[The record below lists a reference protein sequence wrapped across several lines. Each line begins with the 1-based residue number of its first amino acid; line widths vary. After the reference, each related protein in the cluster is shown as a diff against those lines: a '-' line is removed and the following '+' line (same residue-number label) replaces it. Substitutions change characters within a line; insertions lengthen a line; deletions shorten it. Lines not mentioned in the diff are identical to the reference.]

1 LDYVGMG
8 VMAYPL
14 RYALADLAL
23 ALSRA
28 AEDGDAVRAT
38 AARAAAD
45 MIGDGAGVQLLRD
58 DGKYGPIT
66 FHHLDESQSAP
77 LIRMLDRAGEL
88 PDDDLSTALAASRR
102 PLVLAPD
109 AGQPLT
115 ELPQPRSQT
124 FDDPGAPNPLLYAA
138 ALCPVIVD
146 NTYAGYLVLTR
157 ATPGSLYS
165 AAEVELARDIA
176 GELSL
181 ACSATKARERLRAS
195 EEKYRR
201 VLETIPEGVLQLDSE
216 GVATY
221 ANEPIGVVLGLPRAQ
236 LVGVSLRGFLD
247 VRGQAEFTRR
257 LAECKAGRSTVGAT
271 KLMRADGSQRS
282 VRISMMPLTDAQT
295 PYLGVVCM
303 VTDTTD
309 HIDARG
315 LKRQLDH
322 LRRLDSLGQLIG
334 GISHDFNNLLTV
346 VAGSAD
352 MIATT
357 TAEGSPQ
364 HQLAKD
370 VMHAVDTG
378 RSLTHQLLAFGRT
391 EGNRPEIIPIPDL
404 LTDVQSLFSR
414 TLGERIGLDLAFG
427 PDVWPV
433 CAERGPLEQALVN
446 LAANARDAMLHGGML
461 RVTATNETVLPG
473 QLAEGAPTGRL
484 VHMVITDTGTG
495 MSDETRKRA
504 LEPFF
509 TTRPTAA
516 GLGLATTA
524 GIVQGIGGY
533 ISLESQ
539 PRMGTTVHLYLPAA
553 EERAAPA
560 VDRQITPSVIGRVLI
575 VEDQPEV
582 AQLVRRLIEPA
593 GYAITVA
600 TDALT
605 AVTQVAAGAH
615 PDLLITDVVMP
626 TMTGPELAD
635 ALRTHQPD
643 LPVLFMSGYTA
654 ASLGP
659 QLHLDGNSMLVEKP
673 FTRSTLLAAIRSLCG
688 PQPPLP
694 GSRPA
699 PLPGSPLPLVPLP
712 LPEN

>member
-1 LDYVGMG
+1 MG

-28 AEDGDAVRAT
+28 AEDAAEVRAT

-58 DGKYGPIT
+58 DGRYDGIT
-66 FHHLDESQSAP
+66 YHHPDPEQSGV
-77 LIRMLDRAGEL
+77 LGRVLDRCGQL
-88 PDDDLSTALAASRR
+88 PDDDFSTALAASRR
-102 PLVLAPD
+102 PVVLAAD
-109 AGQPLT
+109 GREPL
-115 ELPQPRSQT
+115 
-124 FDDPGAPNPLLYAA
+124 AA
-138 ALCPVIVD
+138 FADRDVHATVLCPVIVD
-146 NTYAGYLVLTR
+146 NTYAGYLILTR
-157 ATPGSLYS
+157 SEPG
-165 AAEVELARDIA
+165 AFFAPAEVELARDIA
-176 GELSL
+176 GELCL
-181 ACSATKARERLRAS
+181 ALSSARARERLRAS

-201 VLETIPEGVLQLDSE
+201 VLETIPEGVLQLDTE

-221 ANEPIGVVLGLPRAQ
+221 ANEPIGVVLGMPRAQ

-247 VRGQAEFTRR
+247 AVGQKELTRR

-271 KLMRADGSQRS
+271 RLLRADGSQRS
-282 VRISMMPLTDAQT
+282 VRISMMPLTDEHGQYT
-295 PYLGVVCM
+295 GVVCM

-352 MIATT
+352 MIAST
-357 TAEGSPQ
+357 TAEDSPQ
-364 HQLAKD
+364 HQLARD
-370 VMHAVDTG
+370 IMDAVGTG
-378 RSLTHQLLAFGRT
+378 RTLTHQLLAFGRT
-391 EGNRPEIIPIPDL
+391 DGNRPEIIPIPDL

-414 TLGERIGLDLAFG
+414 TLGEHIGLDLAFG

-433 CAERGPLEQALVN
+433 RAERGPLEQALVN

-461 RVTATNETVLPG
+461 RVAATNEVVEPG
-473 QLAEGAPTGRL
+473 QLADGAPTGRL
-484 VHMVITDTGTG
+484 VHLVITDTGVG
-495 MSDETRKRA
+495 MTDETRRRA

-509 TTRPTAA
+509 TTRPTSA

-524 GIVQGIGGY
+524 GIVQGLGGH
-533 ISLESQ
+533 IELESQ

-553 EERAAPA
+553 EERPAPSP
-560 VDRQITPSVIGRVLI
+560 DRHATPAVIGRVLI

-582 AQLVRRLIEPA
+582 AQLVQRMIEPA

-605 AVTQVAAGAH
+605 AVSQVAAGAH

-626 TMTGPELAD
+626 SMTGPELAA
-635 ALRTHQPD
+635 ALRTHHPH
-643 LPVLFMSGYTA
+643 LPVLYMSGYTA

-659 QLHLDGNSMLVEKP
+659 QLNLDANSMLVEKP
-673 FTRSTLLAAIRSLCG
+673 FTRSALLAAIRSLCG
-688 PQPPLP
+688 PQPPMAT
-694 GSRPA
+694 PA
-699 PLPGSPLPLVPLP
+699 G
-712 LPEN
+712 

>member
-1 LDYVGMG
+1 MA

-28 AEDGDAVRAT
+28 SDNTAAVCAT

-45 MIGDGAGVQLLRD
+45 MIGDGAGVLLLRD
-58 DGKYGPIT
+58 DGRYDTIT
-66 FHHLDESQSAP
+66 FHHPDEDRSA
-77 LIRMLDRAGEL
+77 LLARALDRLDEL
-88 PDDDLSTALAASRR
+88 PDDEFSTSLAASRR
-102 PLVLAPD
+102 PIILAADPP
-109 AGQPLT
+109 GPLT
-115 ELPQPRSQT
+115 DLPMPRHAST
-124 FDDPGAPNPLLYAA
+124 AEPMGPRPGIHAA
-138 ALCPVIVD
+138 VLCPVIVD
-146 NTYAGYLVLTR
+146 NTYLGYLLLVRTKPDNVYG
-157 ATPGSLYS
+157 AV
-165 AAEVELARDIA
+165 EVELARDIT
-176 GELSL
+176 GELALALSSARSL
-181 ACSATKARERLRAS
+181 ERLRAS
-195 EEKYRR
+195 EERYRR
-201 VLETIPEGVLQLDSE
+201 VLETIPEGVLQLDCE

-221 ANEPIGVVLGLPRAQ
+221 ANEAIGVVLGLPREG

-247 VRGQAEFTRR
+247 DRGQVELSRR
-257 LAECKAGRSTVGAT
+257 LAECRAGRSTVGAT
-271 KLMRADGSQRS
+271 RLMRADGSQRS
-282 VRISMMPLTDAQT
+282 VRICMMPVADEHGIDGGAL
-295 PYLGVVCM
+295 CM

-352 MIATT
+352 MIAS
-357 TAEGSPQ
+357 TAEEGSPQ

-370 VMHAVDTG
+370 IMDAIATG
-378 RSLTHQLLAFGRT
+378 RTLTHQLLAFGRT

-404 LTDVQSLFSR
+404 LTDVQTLFSR
-414 TLGERIGLDLAFG
+414 TLGEHIGLDLAFG

-433 CAERGPLEQALVN
+433 RAERGPLEQALVN

-461 RVTATNETVLPG
+461 RVAATNEVVAPG
-473 QLAEGAPTGRL
+473 QLAERAPAGRL
-484 VHMVITDTGTG
+484 VHLVITDTGIG
-495 MSDETRKRA
+495 MTDETRRRA

-524 GIVQGIGGY
+524 GIVQGLGGH
-533 ISLESQ
+533 ISLESE

-553 EERAAPA
+553 EERPAAESG
-560 VDRQITPSVIGRVLI
+560 RQTTGSVIGRVLI

-582 AQLVRRLIEPA
+582 AQLVQRLIEPA
-593 GYAITVA
+593 GYIITVA

-605 AVTQVAAGAH
+605 AVSQVAAGTH

-626 TMTGPELAD
+626 AMTGPELAA
-635 ALRTHQPD
+635 ALRTHHPH
-643 LPVLFMSGYTA
+643 LPVLYMSGYTA

-659 QLHLDGNSMLVEKP
+659 QLHLDSNSMLVEKP
-673 FTRSTLLAAIRSLCG
+673 FTRSTLLGAIRNLCG
-688 PQPPLP
+688 PQPAP
-694 GSRPA
+694 GARPDAA
-699 PLPGSPLPLVPLP
+699 PAQG
-712 LPEN
+712 

>member
-1 LDYVGMG
+1 MG

-28 AEDGDAVRAT
+28 VDDASEVRST

-58 DGKYGPIT
+58 DGRYDALT
-66 FHHLDESQSAP
+66 YHHIDDERSGALGRALDHVG
-77 LIRMLDRAGEL
+77 RL
-88 PDDDLSTALAASRR
+88 PDDDFSTTLAASRR
-102 PLVLAPD
+102 PIVLAGD
-109 AGQPLT
+109 GAEPLGGT
-115 ELPQPRSQT
+115 EQQVH
-124 FDDPGAPNPLLYAA
+124 AA
-138 ALCPVIVD
+138 VLCPVIVD
-146 NTYAGYLVLTR
+146 NTYAGYLIVTR
-157 ATPGSLYS
+157 ETPGALYS
-165 AAEVELARDIA
+165 TAEVELARDIA
-176 GELSL
+176 GELAL
-181 ACSATKARERLRAS
+181 AVSSARAMERLRAS
-195 EEKYRR
+195 EERYRR
-201 VLETIPEGVLQLDSE
+201 VLETIPEGVLQLDPE

-247 VRGQAEFTRR
+247 DQGQKELARR
-257 LAECKAGRSTVGAT
+257 LTECKAGRSTVGAT
-271 KLMRADGSQRS
+271 RLMRADGSRRS
-282 VRISMMPLTDAQT
+282 VRMSMMPLMDDHGRFS
-295 PYLGVVCM
+295 GVVCM

-352 MIATT
+352 MILTT
-357 TAEGSPQ
+357 TDESNP
-364 HQLAKD
+364 HFRLATD
-370 VMHAVDTG
+370 IMEAVSTG
-378 RSLTHQLLAFGRT
+378 RTLTHQLLAFGRSD
-391 EGNRPEIIPIPDL
+391 GNRPEIIPIPDL

-414 TLGERIGLDLAFG
+414 TLGEHIGLDLAFG

-433 CAERGPLEQALVN
+433 RAERGPLEQALVN
-446 LAANARDAMLHGGML
+446 VAANARDAMLHGGML
-461 RVTATNETVLPG
+461 RVAATNEVHE
-473 QLAEGAPTGRL
+473 AGAPPNGAPAGRV
-484 VHMVITDTGTG
+484 VHMVITDTGIG
-495 MSDETRKRA
+495 MTDEVRARA

-524 GIVQGIGGY
+524 GIVQGIGGH
-533 ISLESQ
+533 IELESK
-539 PRMGTTVHLYLPAA
+539 PRIGTTVHLYLPAA
-553 EERAAPA
+553 EERSAASGE
-560 VDRQITPSVIGRVLI
+560 RQGTPSVIGRVLI

-582 AQLVRRLIEPA
+582 AQLVQRLIEPA

-626 TMTGPELAD
+626 AMTGPELAS
-635 ALRTHQPD
+635 ALRTHHPD

-659 QLHLDGNSMLVEKP
+659 QLTLDENSMLIEKP
-673 FTRSTLLAAIRSLCG
+673 FTRSTLLGAIRTLCG
-688 PQPPLP
+688 PQPP
-694 GSRPA
+694 RT
-699 PLPGSPLPLVPLP
+699 
-712 LPEN
+712 

>member
-1 LDYVGMG
+1 MG

-23 ALSRA
+23 ALSRVREDA
-28 AEDGDAVRAT
+28 AEVRAT

-58 DGKYGPIT
+58 DGRYDTIT
-66 FHHLDESQSAP
+66 YHHLDDEQAGA
-77 LIRMLDRAGEL
+77 LARVLDRRDEL
-88 PDDDLSTALAASRR
+88 PEDDFSTALAASRR
-102 PLVLAPD
+102 PVVLAAEGPD
-109 AGQPLT
+109 PLSN
-115 ELPQPRSQT
+115 LPSPRHHPYV
-124 FDDPGAPNPLLYAA
+124 DPGGHTPGIHSAV
-138 ALCPVIVD
+138 LCPIIVD
-146 NTYAGYLVLTR
+146 NTYSGYLILTR
-157 ATPGSLYS
+157 ATPGSFYT

-181 ACSATKARERLRAS
+181 AMSSARAIERLRAS

-201 VLETIPEGVLQLDSE
+201 VLETIPEGVLQLDGE

-221 ANEPIGVVLGLPRAQ
+221 ANEPIGVVLGLPRHE

-247 VRGQAEFTRR
+247 NQGQSELTRR

-271 KLMRADGSQRS
+271 RLMRADGSQRS
-282 VRISMMPLTDAQT
+282 VRTSMMPLKDDQGQFS
-295 PYLGVVCM
+295 GVVCM

-309 HIDARG
+309 HIDAKG

-370 VMHAVDTG
+370 IMDAVGTG
-378 RSLTHQLLAFGRT
+378 RTLTHQLLAFGKT
-391 EGNRPEIIPIPDL
+391 DGNRPEIIPIPDL

-433 CAERGPLEQALVN
+433 RAERGPLEQALVN

-461 RVTATNETVLPG
+461 RVAATNEVVQPG
-473 QLAEGAPTGRL
+473 QLAEGAPAGRL
-484 VHMVITDTGTG
+484 VHMVIQDTGVG
-495 MSDETRKRA
+495 MTDETRRRA

-524 GIVQGIGGY
+524 GIVQGIGGH
-533 ISLESQ
+533 ISLESE

-553 EERAAPA
+553 EERTTPA
-560 VDRQITPSVIGRVLI
+560 VDRQANPNVIGRVLI

-582 AQLVRRLIEPA
+582 AQLVERLIAPS
-593 GYAITVA
+593 GYEISVA
-600 TDALT
+600 TDALM

-626 TMTGPELAD
+626 TMTGPELAN
-635 ALRTHQPD
+635 ALRTHHPD
-643 LPVLFMSGYTA
+643 LPVLYMSGYTA

-659 QLHLDGNSMLVEKP
+659 QLNLDANSMLIEKP
-673 FTRSTLLAAIRSLCG
+673 FTRSTLLGAIRSLCG

-694 GSRPA
+694 TARS
-699 PLPGSPLPLVPLP
+699 
-712 LPEN
+712 

>member
-1 LDYVGMG
+1 MG

-28 AEDGDAVRAT
+28 SDDPAAVRTT

-45 MIGDGAGVQLLRD
+45 MIGDGAGVQLVRE
-58 DGKYGPIT
+58 DGRYEAIA
-66 FHHLDESQSAP
+66 FHHLDDDQAVP
-77 LIRMLDRAGEL
+77 LARTLDRAGEL
-88 PDDDLSTALAASRR
+88 PDDDFSTTLAASRR
-102 PLVLAPD
+102 PLVLASEN
-109 AGQPLT
+109 GEPLT
-115 ELPQPRSQT
+115 ELPRPRHQPHIDQGGH
-124 FDDPGAPNPLLYAA
+124 PPAIHAA
-138 ALCPVIVD
+138 VLCPVIVD

-157 ATPGSLYS
+157 AAPGSLYTV
-165 AAEVELARDIA
+165 AEVELARDIA

-181 ACSATKARERLRAS
+181 ACSSARARERLKAS

-201 VLETIPEGVLQLDSE
+201 VLETIPEGVLQLDAD

-221 ANEPIGVVLGLPRAQ
+221 ANEPIGVVLGLPRHQ

-247 VRGQAEFTRR
+247 EQGQNELTRR

-271 KLMRADGSQRS
+271 RLMRADGSQRS
-282 VRISMMPLTDAQT
+282 VRISMMPLSDDQGQFA
-295 PYLGVVCM
+295 GVVCM

-352 MIATT
+352 MIFTT

-370 VMHAVDTG
+370 IMDAVATG
-378 RSLTHQLLAFGRT
+378 RTLTHQLLAFGRT
-391 EGNRPEIIPIPDL
+391 EGNRPEVIPIPDL

-414 TLGERIGLDLAFG
+414 TLGEHIGLDLAFG

-433 CAERGPLEQALVN
+433 RAERGPLEQALVN

-461 RVTATNETVLPG
+461 RVAASNEVVAPG
-473 QLAEGAPTGRL
+473 QLAENAPTGRL
-484 VHMVITDTGTG
+484 VHMVITDTGVG
-495 MSDETRKRA
+495 MTDETRKRA

-524 GIVQGIGGY
+524 GIVQGIGGH
-533 ISLESQ
+533 IALESQ

-553 EERAAPA
+553 EERPAPA
-560 VDRQITPSVIGRVLI
+560 SDRPGTPVGRVLI

-582 AQLVRRLIEPA
+582 AQLVQRLIEPA
-593 GYAITVA
+593 GYEITVA
-600 TDALT
+600 TDALM

-626 TMTGPELAD
+626 SMTGPELAS
-635 ALRTHQPD
+635 ALRTHHPD

-659 QLHLDGNSMLVEKP
+659 QLHLDANSMLLEKP
-673 FTRSTLLAAIRSLCG
+673 FTRSTLLGAIRSLCG
-688 PQPPLP
+688 PQPPLT
-694 GSRPA
+694 A
-699 PLPGSPLPLVPLP
+699 K
-712 LPEN
+712 

>member
-1 LDYVGMG
+1 MG

-23 ALSRA
+23 ALSRV
-28 AEDGDAVRAT
+28 AENVAEVQAT

-45 MIGDGAGVQLLRD
+45 MIGDGAGVQLIRE
-58 DGKYGPIT
+58 DGRYAPISY
-66 FHHLDESQSAP
+66 HHLDGERQSP
-77 LIRMLDRAGEL
+77 RDRGGEL
-88 PDDDLSTALAASRR
+88 PDDDLSTTMSASRR
-102 PLVLAPD
+102 PVVLTSDLPD
-109 AGQPLT
+109 GLSG
-115 ELPQPRSQT
+115 LP
-124 FDDPGAPNPLLYAA
+124 GVHAA
-138 ALCPVIVD
+138 VLCPVIVD
-146 NTYAGYLVLTR
+146 NTFAGYLLLTR
-157 ATPGSLYS
+157 SEPGSVYS
-165 AAEVELARDIA
+165 SAEVELARDIA
-176 GELSL
+176 GELAL
-181 ACSATKARERLRAS
+181 ACGTARARERLKAS
-195 EEKYRR
+195 EERYRR

-236 LVGVSLRGFLD
+236 LIGVSLRGFLD
-247 VRGQAEFTRR
+247 EVGQTELARR

-271 KLMRADGSQRS
+271 RLMRADGSQRS
-282 VRISMMPLTDAQT
+282 VRMSMMPLADDQGQFA
-295 PYLGVVCM
+295 GVVCM

-352 MIATT
+352 MISTT

-364 HQLAKD
+364 HQMAKD
-370 VMHAVDTG
+370 IMDAVATG
-378 RSLTHQLLAFGRT
+378 RTLTHQLLAFGRT

-414 TLGERIGLDLAFG
+414 TLGEHIGLDLAFG

-433 CAERGPLEQALVN
+433 RAERGPLEQALVN

-461 RVTATNETVLPG
+461 RVAASNEVIDPG
-473 QLAEGAPTGRL
+473 SAAAGTPSGKL
-484 VHMVITDTGTG
+484 VHLVITDTGVG
-495 MSDETRKRA
+495 MDDETRKRA

-509 TTRPTAA
+509 TTRATAA

-524 GIVQGIGGY
+524 GIVQRFGGH
-533 ISLESQ
+533 IALESQ

-553 EERAAPA
+553 EERNFATPA
-560 VDRQITPSVIGRVLI
+560 GGTRVIGRVLI

-582 AQLVRRLIEPA
+582 AQLVQRLIAPA
-593 GYAITVA
+593 GYEITVA
-600 TDALT
+600 TDALQ
-605 AVTQVAAGAH
+605 AVTQVASGAR

-626 TMTGPELAD
+626 SMTGPELAA
-635 ALRTHQPD
+635 ALRTHRPE
-643 LPVLFMSGYTA
+643 LPVLYMSGYTA

-659 QLHLDGNSMLVEKP
+659 QLHLDANSMLLEKP
-673 FTRSTLLAAIRSLCG
+673 FTRATLLGAIRTLCG
-688 PQPPLP
+688 PQPVP
-694 GSRPA
+694 GA
-699 PLPGSPLPLVPLP
+699 
-712 LPEN
+712 

>member
-1 LDYVGMG
+1 MA

-23 ALSRA
+23 ALSRVCDDVA
-28 AEDGDAVRAT
+28 AVRAT

-45 MIGDGAGVQLLRD
+45 MIGEGAGVLLLSD
-58 DGKYGPIT
+58 DGRYDEIT
-66 FHHLDESQSAP
+66 FHHPDQ
-77 LIRMLDRAGEL
+77 DRSNGLARLLKRFGEL
-88 PDDDLSTALAASRR
+88 PDDGFSTSLAASRR
-102 PLVLAPD
+102 PIVLAAEGEEPIGDLPMRRPAGTTD
-109 AGQPLT
+109 AQL
-115 ELPQPRSQT
+115 SVH
-124 FDDPGAPNPLLYAA
+124 AA
-138 ALCPVIVD
+138 VLCPVIVD
-146 NTYAGYLVLTR
+146 NTFQGYLMLVRT
-157 ATPGSLYS
+157 APGDAYT
-165 AAEVELARDIA
+165 AAEVELARDIT

-181 ACSATKARERLRAS
+181 ALSSARSLERLRAS
-195 EEKYRR
+195 EARYRR
-201 VLETIPEGVLQLDSE
+201 VLETIPEGVLQLDRE

-221 ANEPIGVVLGLPRAQ
+221 ANEPIGVVLGLPREQ

-247 VRGQAEFTRR
+247 DQGQIELSRR
-257 LAECKAGRSTVGAT
+257 LAECRAGRSTVGGT
-271 KLMRADGSQRS
+271 RLMRADGSQRT
-282 VRISMMPLTDAQT
+282 VRICMMPVADEHGHDSGAL
-295 PYLGVVCM
+295 CM

-352 MIATT
+352 MIAST

-364 HQLAKD
+364 HQMAKD
-370 VMHAVDTG
+370 IMDAIATG
-378 RSLTHQLLAFGRT
+378 RTLTHQLLAFGRT
-391 EGNRPEIIPIPDL
+391 DGNRPEIIPIPDL
-404 LTDVQSLFSR
+404 LTDVQTLFSR
-414 TLGERIGLDLAFG
+414 TLGEHIGLDLAFG

-433 CAERGPLEQALVN
+433 RAERGPLEQALVN

-461 RVTATNETVLPG
+461 RVAATNEVVAPG
-473 QLAEGAPTGRL
+473 QLTDHAPSGHAPAGRL
-484 VHMVITDTGTG
+484 VHLVITDTGIG
-495 MSDETRKRA
+495 MDDETRRRA

-516 GLGLATTA
+516 GLGLATAA
-524 GIVQGIGGY
+524 GIVRGIGGH
-533 ISLESQ
+533 ITLESK

-553 EERAAPA
+553 EETPVSAN
-560 VDRQITPSVIGRVLI
+560 DRQTTPSLIGRVLI

-593 GYAITVA
+593 GYHITVA

-605 AVTQVAAGAH
+605 AVSQIAAGEH

-626 TMTGPELAD
+626 TMTGPQLAA
-635 ALRTHQPD
+635 ALRTHHPH
-643 LPVLFMSGYTA
+643 LPVLYMSGYTA

-659 QLHLDGNSMLVEKP
+659 QLHLDGNSMLIEKP
-673 FTRSTLLAAIRSLCG
+673 FTRSTLLGSIRRLCG
-688 PQPPLP
+688 PQPAP
-694 GSRPA
+694 GART
-699 PLPGSPLPLVPLP
+699 
-712 LPEN
+712 

>member
-1 LDYVGMG
+1 MG

-23 ALSRA
+23 ALSRVSDDQA
-28 AEDGDAVRAT
+28 GVRST

-58 DGKYGPIT
+58 DGRYDSIT
-66 FHHLDESQSAP
+66 YHHIDDERSASLGRVLDH
-77 LIRMLDRAGEL
+77 AGQL
-88 PDDDLSTALAASRR
+88 PDDDFSTALAASRR
-102 PLVLAPD
+102 PIVLAGDGVEPL
-109 AGQPLT
+109 AG
-115 ELPQPRSQT
+115 EEHEIH
-124 FDDPGAPNPLLYAA
+124 AA
-138 ALCPVIVD
+138 VLCPVIVD

-157 ATPGSLYS
+157 ETRGAFYS
-165 AAEVELARDIA
+165 TAEVELARDIA
-176 GELSL
+176 GELAL
-181 ACSATKARERLRAS
+181 ACSSARALERLRAS
-195 EEKYRR
+195 EERYRR
-201 VLETIPEGVLQLDSE
+201 VLETIPEGVLQLDPD
-216 GVATY
+216 GQITY
-221 ANEPIGVVLGLPRAQ
+221 ANEPIGVVLGMPRSQ

-247 VRGQAEFTRR
+247 AQGQKELTRR
-257 LAECKAGRSTVGAT
+257 LAECQAGRSTVGAT
-271 KLMRADGSQRS
+271 RLMRADGSQRS
-282 VRISMMPLTDAQT
+282 VRMSMMPLMDDHGAFN
-295 PYLGVVCM
+295 GVVCM

-346 VAGSAD
+346 VGGSAD
-352 MIATT
+352 MIASTA
-357 TAEGSPQ
+357 AEGSQ
-364 HQLAKD
+364 EHRLAAD
-370 VMHAVDTG
+370 ILDAVNTG
-378 RSLTHQLLAFGRT
+378 RTLTHQLLAFGRSD
-391 EGNRPEIIPIPDL
+391 GNRPEIIPIPDL

-414 TLGERIGLDLAFG
+414 TLGEHIGLDLAFG

-433 CAERGPLEQALVN
+433 RAERGPLEQALVN

-461 RVTATNETVLPG
+461 RVAAMNEVVEPDTAQGKP
-473 QLAEGAPTGRL
+473 PGRL
-484 VHMVITDTGTG
+484 VHMVITDTGVG
-495 MSDETRKRA
+495 MTDEVRRRA

-524 GIVQGIGGY
+524 GIVQGIGGH
-533 ISLESQ
+533 IELESE

-553 EERAAPA
+553 EERPSPA
-560 VDRQITPSVIGRVLI
+560 ENRQTAHAVIGRVLI

-582 AQLVRRLIEPA
+582 AQLVQRLIEPA

-600 TDALT
+600 TDALM
-605 AVTQVAAGAH
+605 AVTQVAAGAQ

-626 TMTGPELAD
+626 SMTGPELAA
-635 ALRTHQPD
+635 ALRTHHPD

-659 QLHLDGNSMLVEKP
+659 QLHLDENSMLIEKP
-673 FTRSTLLAAIRSLCG
+673 FTRSTLLGAIRTLCG
-688 PQPPLP
+688 PQPSKP
-694 GSRPA
+694 
-699 PLPGSPLPLVPLP
+699 
-712 LPEN
+712 

>member
-1 LDYVGMG
+1 MG

-28 AEDGDAVRAT
+28 ADDVAEVRAT

-58 DGKYGPIT
+58 DGRYDQLT
-66 FHHLDESQSAP
+66 YVHVDDERSATLARVLDHVG
-77 LIRMLDRAGEL
+77 RL
-88 PDDDLSTALAASRR
+88 PDDDFSTALAASRR
-102 PLVLAPD
+102 PVVLAGDGTEPL
-109 AGQPLT
+109 AGEEHQIH
-115 ELPQPRSQT
+115 
-124 FDDPGAPNPLLYAA
+124 AA
-138 ALCPVIVD
+138 VLCPVIVD
-146 NTYAGYLVLTR
+146 NTYAGYLILTR
-157 ATPGSLYS
+157 ETRGAVYS
-165 AAEVELARDIA
+165 TAEVELARDIA
-176 GELSL
+176 GELAL
-181 ACSATKARERLRAS
+181 ACSSARAMERLRAS
-195 EEKYRR
+195 EERYRR
-201 VLETIPEGVLQLDSE
+201 VLETIPEGVLQLDPE

-247 VRGQAEFTRR
+247 DQGQKELTRR
-257 LAECKAGRSTVGAT
+257 LAECQAGRSTVGAT
-271 KLMRADGSQRS
+271 KLMRADGSRRS
-282 VRISMMPLTDAQT
+282 VRMSMMPLMDDQGQFN
-295 PYLGVVCM
+295 GVVCM

-357 TAEGSPQ
+357 TDEDSTQ
-364 HQLAKD
+364 HRLAND
-370 VMHAVDTG
+370 ILEAVGTG
-378 RSLTHQLLAFGRT
+378 RTLTHQLLAFGRS

-414 TLGERIGLDLAFG
+414 TLGEHIGLDLAFG

-433 CAERGPLEQALVN
+433 RAERGPLEQALVN

-461 RVTATNETVLPG
+461 RVAAMNEVVEPG
-473 QLAEGAPTGRL
+473 RRPEGVPTGRL
-484 VHMVITDTGTG
+484 VHLVITDTGSG
-495 MSDETRKRA
+495 MTDEVRKRA

-524 GIVQGIGGY
+524 GIVQGIGGH
-533 ISLESQ
+533 IELESQ
-539 PRMGTTVHLYLPAA
+539 PRLGTTVHLYLPAA
-553 EERAAPA
+553 EERPSPA
-560 VDRQITPSVIGRVLI
+560 GDRQGEPAVIGRVLI

-582 AQLVRRLIEPA
+582 AQLVQRLIEPA
-593 GYAITVA
+593 GYEITLA
-600 TDALT
+600 TDALM

-626 TMTGPELAD
+626 TMTGPELAA

-643 LPVLFMSGYTA
+643 LPVLYMSGYTA

-659 QLHLDGNSMLVEKP
+659 QLHLDANSMLVEKP
-673 FTRSTLLAAIRSLCG
+673 FTRSTLLGAIRTLCG
-688 PQPPLP
+688 PQPN
-694 GSRPA
+694 PA
-699 PLPGSPLPLVPLP
+699 A
-712 LPEN
+712 

>member
-1 LDYVGMG
+1 MG

-23 ALSRA
+23 ALSRVAEDA
-28 AEDGDAVRAT
+28 AEVCTT

-45 MIGDGAGVQLLRD
+45 MIGDGAGVQLLRE
-58 DGKYGPIT
+58 DGRYDPISY
-66 FHHLDESQSAP
+66 HHLDGERPAP
-77 LIRMLDRAGEL
+77 MDRAGEL
-88 PDDDLSTALAASRR
+88 PDDELSTAMSASRR
-102 PLVLAPD
+102 PVVLASD
-109 AGQPLT
+109 TGEPLPG
-115 ELPQPRSQT
+115 LPGVQ
-124 FDDPGAPNPLLYAA
+124 AA
-138 ALCPVIVD
+138 VLCPVIVD
-146 NTYAGYLVLTR
+146 NTYAGYLLLTR
-157 ATPGSLYS
+157 SEPGSGYS
-165 AAEVELARDIA
+165 SAEVELARDIA

-181 ACSATKARERLRAS
+181 ACSTARARERLRAS
-195 EEKYRR
+195 EERYRR
-201 VLETIPEGVLQLDSE
+201 VLETIPEGVLQLDTA

-236 LVGVSLRGFLD
+236 LIGVSLRGFLD
-247 VRGQAEFTRR
+247 DQGQSELTRR

-271 KLMRADGSQRS
+271 RLMRADGSQRS
-282 VRISMMPLTDAQT
+282 VRMSMMPLSDDQGR
-295 PYLGVVCM
+295 YSGVVCM

-364 HQLAKD
+364 HQMAKD
-370 VMHAVDTG
+370 IMEAVATG
-378 RSLTHQLLAFGRT
+378 RTLTHQLLAFGRT

-414 TLGERIGLDLAFG
+414 TLGEHIGLDLAFG

-433 CAERGPLEQALVN
+433 RAERGPLEQALVN

-461 RVTATNETVLPG
+461 RVAASNEVVAPG
-473 QLAEGAPTGRL
+473 QLADNAPTGRL
-484 VHMVITDTGTG
+484 VHLVITDTGVG
-495 MSDETRKRA
+495 MTDETRKRA

-516 GLGLATTA
+516 GLGLATAA
-524 GIVQGIGGY
+524 GIVQKFGGH
-533 ISLESQ
+533 IALESQ

-553 EERAAPA
+553 EERPAAATERPQA
-560 VDRQITPSVIGRVLI
+560 VIGRVLI

-582 AQLVRRLIEPA
+582 AQLVQRLIAPA
-593 GYAITVA
+593 GYEITVA
-600 TDALT
+600 TDALQ

-626 TMTGPELAD
+626 SMTGPELAA
-635 ALRTHQPD
+635 ALRTHHPD
-643 LPVLFMSGYTA
+643 LPVLYMSGYTA

-659 QLHLDGNSMLVEKP
+659 QLHLDANSMLLEKP
-673 FTRSTLLAAIRSLCG
+673 FTRSTLLGAIRALCG
-688 PQPPLP
+688 PQPAQA
-694 GSRPA
+694 G
-699 PLPGSPLPLVPLP
+699 
-712 LPEN
+712 

>member
-1 LDYVGMG
+1 MG

-28 AEDGDAVRAT
+28 AEDTAEVRAT
-38 AARAAAD
+38 AAAAAAD

-58 DGKYGPIT
+58 DGRYDEIT
-66 FHHLDESQSAP
+66 FHHLDQERSAA
-77 LIRMLDRAGEL
+77 LAGVLNRADQP
-88 PDDDLSTALAASRR
+88 PDDDFSTALAASRR
-102 PLVLAPD
+102 PLVLTADGREPL
-109 AGQPLT
+109 AG
-115 ELPQPRSQT
+115 
-124 FDDPGAPNPLLYAA
+124 FAGKDIYAA
-138 ALCPVIVD
+138 TLCPIIVD

-157 ATPGSLYS
+157 GEPGAFYAS
-165 AAEVELARDIA
+165 AEVELARDIA

-181 ACSATKARERLRAS
+181 ALSSAQARERLKAS

-201 VLETIPEGVLQLDSE
+201 VLETIPEGVLQLDPD

-236 LVGVSLRGFLD
+236 LIGVSLRGFLD
-247 VRGQAEFTRR
+247 NVGRQELTRR
-257 LAECKAGRSTVGAT
+257 MAECKAGRSTVGAT
-271 KLMRADGSQRS
+271 RLLRADGSHRS
-282 VRISMMPLTDAQT
+282 VRMSMMPLTDEHGQ
-295 PYLGVVCM
+295 YQGVVCM
-303 VTDTTD
+303 ITDTTD

-352 MIATT
+352 MITTT

-364 HQLAKD
+364 HQLARD
-370 VMHAVDTG
+370 IMAAVATG
-378 RSLTHQLLAFGRT
+378 RTLTHQLLAFGRS

-414 TLGERIGLDLAFG
+414 TLGEHIGLDLAFG

-433 CAERGPLEQALVN
+433 RAERGPLEQALVN

-461 RVTATNETVLPG
+461 RVAASNETVESG
-473 QLAEGAPTGRL
+473 GRR
-484 VHMVITDTGTG
+484 VHLVITDTGVG
-495 MSDETRKRA
+495 MDAETRRRA

-516 GLGLATTA
+516 GLGLATAA
-524 GIVQGIGGY
+524 GIVEGFGGH
-533 ISLESQ
+533 IELESE

-553 EERAAPA
+553 EDRPQPA
-560 VDRQITPSVIGRVLI
+560 VDRQTSPAVIGRVLI

-593 GYAITVA
+593 GYTITVA

-605 AVTQVAAGAH
+605 AVGQVAAGAR

-626 TMTGPELAD
+626 SMTGPELAA
-635 ALRTHQPD
+635 ALRTHRPD
-643 LPVLFMSGYTA
+643 LPVLYMSGYTA

-659 QLHLDGNSMLVEKP
+659 QLHLDDNSMLIEKP
-673 FTRSTLLAAIRSLCG
+673 FTRSTLLGAIKSLCG
-688 PQPPLP
+688 PQPPLA
-694 GSRPA
+694 S
-699 PLPGSPLPLVPLP
+699 
-712 LPEN
+712 

>member
-1 LDYVGMG
+1 MVL
-8 VMAYPL
+8 
-14 RYALADLAL
+14 
-23 ALSRA
+23 
-28 AEDGDAVRAT
+28 
-38 AARAAAD
+38 AAD
-45 MIGDGAGVQLLRD
+45 ARD
-58 DGKYGPIT
+58 P
-66 FHHLDESQSAP
+66 
-77 LIRMLDRAGEL
+77 
-88 PDDDLSTALAASRR
+88 
-102 PLVLAPD
+102 
-109 AGQPLT
+109 
-115 ELPQPRSQT
+115 LPQ
-124 FDDPGAPNPLLYAA
+124 FGAEVYAA
-138 ALCPVIVD
+138 VLCPVIVD
-146 NTYAGYLVLTR
+146 NTYAGYLLLNR
-157 ATPGSLYS
+157 NEPGAFYA

-181 ACSATKARERLRAS
+181 ALSSARVRQRLRAS

-201 VLETIPEGVLQLDSE
+201 VLETIPEGVLQLDTE
-216 GVATY
+216 GVTSY

-236 LVGVSLRGFLD
+236 LIGVSLRGFLD
-247 VRGQAEFTRR
+247 DQGQRELTRR
-257 LAECKAGRSTVGAT
+257 LAECKSGRSTVGAT
-271 KLMRADGSQRS
+271 RLIRADGSHRS
-282 VRISMMPLTDAQT
+282 VRISMMPLHDEHGQYT
-295 PYLGVVCM
+295 GVVCM

-352 MIATT
+352 MIAST

-364 HQLAKD
+364 HQLARD
-370 VMHAVDTG
+370 IMAAVGTG
-378 RSLTHQLLAFGRT
+378 RTLTHQLLAFGRT
-391 EGNRPEIIPIPDL
+391 EGNRTEIIPIPDL

-433 CAERGPLEQALVN
+433 RGERGQLEQALVN

-461 RVTATNETVLPG
+461 RVAATNEVVEPG
-473 QLAEGAPTGRL
+473 QLAEGAPAGKL
-484 VHMVITDTGTG
+484 VHLVITDTGVG
-495 MSDETRKRA
+495 MDDETRRRA

-509 TTRPTAA
+509 STRPTAA

-524 GIVQGIGGY
+524 GIVQNIGGH
-533 ISLESQ
+533 IALESE

-553 EERAAPA
+553 EERPSPGAERPA
-560 VDRQITPSVIGRVLI
+560 QVIARVLI

-582 AQLVRRLIEPA
+582 GQLVQRLIEPA
-593 GYAITVA
+593 GYQITVA

-605 AVTQVAAGAH
+605 AVTQVAAGAR

-626 TMTGPELAD
+626 AMTGPELAA

-643 LPVLFMSGYTA
+643 LPVLYMSGYTA

-659 QLHLDGNSMLVEKP
+659 QLNLDSNSMLIEKP
-673 FTRSTLLAAIRSLCG
+673 FTRSSLLGAIRSLCG
-688 PQPPLP
+688 PQPPRETIP
-694 GSRPA
+694 RSQPA
-699 PLPGSPLPLVPLP
+699 
-712 LPEN
+712 

>member
-1 LDYVGMG
+1 
-8 VMAYPL
+8 MAYPL

-23 ALSRA
+23 ALSQA
-28 AEDGDAVRAT
+28 AEDAAEVRAT

-58 DGKYGPIT
+58 DGRYDAIT
-66 FHHLDESQSAP
+66 LHHPDQERAAALT
-77 LIRMLDRAGEL
+77 RVLDRNGQL
-88 PDDDLSTALAASRR
+88 PDDEFSTALAASRR
-102 PLVLAPD
+102 PVVLAAD
-109 AGQPLT
+109 GREPLT
-115 ELPQPRSQT
+115 G
-124 FDDPGAPNPLLYAA
+124 FGPNDIHAA
-138 ALCPVIVD
+138 ALCPIIVD
-146 NTYAGYLVLTR
+146 NTYAGYLILTR
-157 ATPGSLYS
+157 SEPGAFYAS
-165 AAEVELARDIA
+165 AEVELARDIA
-176 GELSL
+176 GELCL
-181 ACSATKARERLRAS
+181 ALSSARARERLRAS
-195 EEKYRR
+195 EQKYRR
-201 VLETIPEGVLQLDSE
+201 VLETIPEGVLQLDPDA
-216 GVATY
+216 VATY
-221 ANEPIGVVLGLPRAQ
+221 ANEPIGVVLGLPRHQ
-236 LVGVSLRGFLD
+236 LIGVSLRGFLD
-247 VRGQAEFTRR
+247 DRGRKELTRR
-257 LAECKAGRSTVGAT
+257 MAECKAGRSTVGAT
-271 KLMRADGSQRS
+271 RLLRADGSHRT
-282 VRISMMPLTDAQT
+282 VRMSMMPLTSESGGYQ
-295 PYLGVVCM
+295 GVVCM

-346 VAGSAD
+346 VGGSAD
-352 MIATT
+352 MIAGT

-370 VMHAVDTG
+370 IMDAVATG
-378 RSLTHQLLAFGRT
+378 RTLTHQLLAFGRS
-391 EGNRPEIIPIPDL
+391 EGSRPEIIPIPDL

-414 TLGERIGLDLAFG
+414 TLGEHIGLDLAFG

-433 CAERGPLEQALVN
+433 RAERGPLEQALVN

-461 RVTATNETVLPG
+461 RVAATNEEVEPG
-473 QLAEGAPTGRL
+473 RRR
-484 VHMVITDTGTG
+484 VHLVITDTGVG
-495 MSDETRKRA
+495 MDAETRRRA

-516 GLGLATTA
+516 GLGLATAA
-524 GIVQGIGGY
+524 GIVEGFGGH
-533 ISLESQ
+533 IELESE

-553 EERAAPA
+553 EDRPQPA
-560 VDRQITPSVIGRVLI
+560 IDRQTTPAVIGRVLI

-582 AQLVRRLIEPA
+582 AQLVQRLIEPA

-600 TDALT
+600 TDALS

-626 TMTGPELAD
+626 AMTGPDLAA

-643 LPVLFMSGYTA
+643 LPVLYMSGYTA

-659 QLHLDGNSMLVEKP
+659 QLHLDDNSMLIEKP
-673 FTRSTLLAAIRSLCG
+673 FTRSTLLGAIKSLCG

-694 GSRPA
+694 A
-699 PLPGSPLPLVPLP
+699 A
-712 LPEN
+712 

>member
-1 LDYVGMG
+1 
-8 VMAYPL
+8 MAYPL

-28 AEDGDAVRAT
+28 AEDAVEVGIT

-45 MIGDGAGVQLLRD
+45 MIGDGAGVQLLGD
-58 DGKYGPIT
+58 DGRYRTIT
-66 FHHLDESQSAP
+66 FHHTDDEHAEA
-77 LIRMLDRAGEL
+77 LTRVLDRAGEL
-88 PDDDLSTALAASRR
+88 PDDDFSTALAASRR
-102 PLVLAPD
+102 PVVLA
-109 AGQPLT
+109 A
-115 ELPQPRSQT
+115 E
-124 FDDPGAPNPLLYAA
+124 PGAPLTRMVIHSGQAPDVYASV
-138 ALCPVIVD
+138 LCPIIVD
-146 NTYAGYLVLTR
+146 NTYAGYLVLIRTSPGAAY
-157 ATPGSLYS
+157 AT
-165 AAEVELARDIA
+165 AEVELARDIA

-181 ACSATKARERLRAS
+181 ALSSARALERLRAS
-195 EEKYRR
+195 EERFRR
-201 VLETIPEGVLQLDSE
+201 VLETIPEGVLQLDTE

-221 ANEPIGVVLGLPRAQ
+221 ANEPIGVVLGLPRSQ

-247 VRGQAEFTRR
+247 AQGQRELARR
-257 LAECKAGRSTVGAT
+257 LTECKAGRSTVGAT
-271 KLMRADGSQRS
+271 RLLRADGSHRS
-282 VRISMMPLTDAQT
+282 VRVSMMPLTDEHGQ
-295 PYLGVVCM
+295 YNGVLCM

-334 GISHDFNNLLTV
+334 GISHDFNNLMTV

-352 MIATT
+352 MIAST
-357 TAEGSPQ
+357 TADGSPH
-364 HQLAKD
+364 HQMAQDILT
-370 VMHAVDTG
+370 AVTTG
-378 RSLTHQLLAFGRT
+378 RTLTHQLLAFGRT
-391 EGNRPEIIPIPDL
+391 DGNRPEIIPIPDL

-414 TLGERIGLDLAFG
+414 TLGEHIGLDLAFG

-433 CAERGPLEQALVN
+433 RAERGPLEQALVN

-461 RVTATNETVLPG
+461 RVAATNEVVEPG

-484 VHMVITDTGTG
+484 VHMVITDTGVG
-495 MSDETRKRA
+495 MSDETRQRA

-516 GLGLATTA
+516 GLGLATAA
-524 GIVQGIGGY
+524 GIVQSFGGH
-533 ISLESQ
+533 ITLESE

-553 EERAAPA
+553 EERSPG
-560 VDRQITPSVIGRVLI
+560 VDREATPSVIGRVLI

-582 AQLVRRLIEPA
+582 AQLVQRMIAPA
-593 GYAITVA
+593 GYEITVA
-600 TDALT
+600 TDALM
-605 AVTQVAAGAH
+605 AVTQVAAGAR

-626 TMTGPELAD
+626 TMTGPELAS

-659 QLHLDGNSMLVEKP
+659 QLNLDDNSMLIEKP
-673 FTRSTLLAAIRSLCG
+673 FTRSAMLGAIRRLCG

-694 GSRPA
+694 TT
-699 PLPGSPLPLVPLP
+699 
-712 LPEN
+712 

>member
-1 LDYVGMG
+1 MG

-28 AEDGDAVRAT
+28 SDDPAGVQTT

-45 MIGDGAGVQLLRD
+45 MIGDGAGVQLLRE
-58 DGKYGPIT
+58 DGRYETIA
-66 FHHLDESQSAP
+66 FHHLDDDQAVP
-77 LIRMLDRAGEL
+77 LARALDRADEQ
-88 PDDDLSTALAASRR
+88 PDDDFSTALAASRR
-102 PLVLAPD
+102 PVVLA
-109 AGQPLT
+109 AENGEPLT
-115 ELPQPRSQT
+115 ELPRPRHQPHV
-124 FDDPGAPNPLLYAA
+124 DPGGHAPVIHAA
-138 ALCPVIVD
+138 VLCPVIVD

-157 ATPGSLYS
+157 GTPGSFYT

-181 ACSATKARERLRAS
+181 ACSSARARERLKAS

-201 VLETIPEGVLQLDSE
+201 VLETIPEGVLQLDAD

-221 ANEPIGVVLGLPRAQ
+221 ANEPIGVVLGLPRHQ

-247 VRGQAEFTRR
+247 EQGQSELTRR
-257 LAECKAGRSTVGAT
+257 LTECKAGRSTVGAT
-271 KLMRADGSQRS
+271 RLMRADGSQRS
-282 VRISMMPLTDAQT
+282 VRISMMPLSDDLGQFA
-295 PYLGVVCM
+295 GVVCM

-352 MIATT
+352 MISTT

-370 VMHAVDTG
+370 IMEAVATG
-378 RSLTHQLLAFGRT
+378 RTLTHQLLAFGRT
-391 EGNRPEIIPIPDL
+391 EGNRPEVIPIPDL

-414 TLGERIGLDLAFG
+414 TLGEHIGLDLAFG

-433 CAERGPLEQALVN
+433 RAERGPLEQALVN

-461 RVTATNETVLPG
+461 RVAASNEVVAPG
-473 QLAEGAPTGRL
+473 QLAENAPTGRL
-484 VHMVITDTGTG
+484 VHMVITDTGVG
-495 MSDETRKRA
+495 MTDETRKRA

-524 GIVQGIGGY
+524 GIVQGLGGH
-533 ISLESQ
+533 IALESQ

-553 EERAAPA
+553 EERP
-560 VDRQITPSVIGRVLI
+560 VPSPDRPGTPVGRVLI

-582 AQLVRRLIEPA
+582 AQLVQRLIEPA
-593 GYAITVA
+593 GYEITVA
-600 TDALT
+600 TDALM

-626 TMTGPELAD
+626 TMTGPELAS
-635 ALRTHQPD
+635 ALRTHHPD
-643 LPVLFMSGYTA
+643 LPVLYMSGYTA

-659 QLHLDGNSMLVEKP
+659 QLHLDANSMLVEKP
-673 FTRSTLLAAIRSLCG
+673 FTRSTLLGAIRSLCG
-688 PQPPLP
+688 PQPPL
-694 GSRPA
+694 SR
-699 PLPGSPLPLVPLP
+699 G
-712 LPEN
+712 

>member
-1 LDYVGMG
+1 MG

-28 AEDGDAVRAT
+28 AEDAAEVGAT

-45 MIGDGAGVQLLRD
+45 MIGDGAGVQLLGDEGR
-58 DGKYGPIT
+58 YEAISY
-66 FHHLDESQSAP
+66 HHLDGERASP
-77 LIRMLDRAGEL
+77 VDRVDQP
-88 PDDDLSTALAASRR
+88 PDDEVSTTLAASRR
-102 PLVLAPD
+102 PIVLA
-109 AGQPLT
+109 AEGT
-115 ELPQPRSQT
+115 EQLPGL
-124 FDDPGAPNPLLYAA
+124 PGVAA
-138 ALCPVIVD
+138 AVLCPVIVD

-157 ATPGSLYS
+157 TEPGSVYS

-176 GELSL
+176 GELAL
-181 ACSATKARERLRAS
+181 GCSTSRARERLRAS
-195 EEKYRR
+195 EERYRR
-201 VLETIPEGVLQLDSE
+201 VLETIPEGVLQLDAE

-221 ANEPIGVVLGLPRAQ
+221 ANEPIGVVLGLPRPQ

-247 VRGQAEFTRR
+247 HQGQNELSRR

-271 KLMRADGSQRS
+271 RLMRADGSQRS
-282 VRISMMPLTDAQT
+282 VRMSMMPLSDDHGRYA
-295 PYLGVVCM
+295 GVVCM

-357 TAEGSPQ
+357 TPDSSPQ
-364 HQLAKD
+364 YQLARD
-370 VMHAVDTG
+370 IMEAVATG
-378 RSLTHQLLAFGRT
+378 RTLTHQLLAFGRT
-391 EGNRPEIIPIPDL
+391 DGNRPEIIPIPDL

-414 TLGERIGLDLAFG
+414 TLGEHIGLDLAFG

-433 CAERGPLEQALVN
+433 RAERGPLEQALVN

-461 RVTATNETVLPG
+461 RVAASNEVVAPG

-484 VHMVITDTGTG
+484 VHMVITDTGVG
-495 MSDETRKRA
+495 MTDETRKRA

-516 GLGLATTA
+516 GLGLATAA

-533 ISLESQ
+533 IALESQ

-553 EERAAPA
+553 EERTTQTA
-560 VDRQITPSVIGRVLI
+560 DRPNPVIGRVLI

-582 AQLVRRLIEPA
+582 AQLVQRLIEPA

-626 TMTGPELAD
+626 SMTGPELAA
-635 ALRTHQPD
+635 ALRTHHPD
-643 LPVLFMSGYTA
+643 LPVLYMSGYTA

-659 QLHLDGNSMLVEKP
+659 QLHLDANSMLVEKP
-673 FTRSTLLAAIRSLCG
+673 FTRSTLLGAIRNLCG
-688 PQPPLP
+688 PQPP
-694 GSRPA
+694 RA
-699 PLPGSPLPLVPLP
+699 
-712 LPEN
+712 